1 MQLKTFLKK
10 YGERTT
16 TNFDLLNIG
25 RDLGL
30 KLKVI
35 MRDELSK
42 TKKECIIMN
51 IQTTHQKGSH
61 WVCIYKQDV
70 YFDPYGIVP
79 PKEVFEFMKDGF
91 KYNTMQV
98 QPDNSTMCGQ
108 LCLFLVYKLSKG
120 YSFED
125 IVLMMYDYMN

>member
-35 MRDELSK
+35 MRDELNRL
-42 TKKECIIMN
+42 KKN
-51 IQTTHQKGSH
+51 
-61 WVCIYKQDV
+61 
-70 YFDPYGIVP
+70 
-79 PKEVFEFMKDGF
+79 
-91 KYNTMQV
+91 
-98 QPDNSTMCGQ
+98 
-108 LCLFLVYKLSKG
+108 
-120 YSFED
+120 
-125 IVLMMYDYMN
+125 VL